1 MQVEMVLFCVLLETK
16 IFMSFLTIETMH
28 IQRVKSIWDEYG
40 HKVTLPAADA
50 WKFKS
55 DDEIWLRVVGQVVV
69 VGGAESAKKLKTPST
84 RGRISWSR
92 LSQMT
97 TGVENEIW
105 GVLREIGTRYAG
117 KSSVSC
123 RKTKAICRNLLVL
136 KKFKDG
142 PIGFMRKISEMESS
156 EDKIDFVVQK
166 FSYIKQK
173 GARDFLTSG
182 FGLVQDRI
190 ALDTRVLK
198 ELKQIGIKELP
209 DKTPGDAE
217 QYRAIEEELVTKICS
232 PLGISGAQL
241 DQLLFNLV
249 DYRSNPS

>member
-1 MQVEMVLFCVLLETK
+1 
-16 IFMSFLTIETMH
+16 MSFLTIEAVH

-40 HKVTLPAADA
+40 HKVLLPAADA

-69 VGGAESAKKLKTPST
+69 VGGAEPAKKLKAPSV
-84 RGRISWSR
+84 RERISWSR
-92 LSQMT
+92 LSKMT

-105 GVLREIGTRYAG
+105 EVLREIGTRYAR
-117 KSSVSC
+117 KSAPICS
-123 RKTKAICRNLLVL
+123 KTNAICRNLLVL
-136 KKFKDG
+136 KEFKDG
-142 PIGFMRKISEMESS
+142 PTGFLRKISEMESS
-156 EDKIDFVVQK
+156 EDKIDFIAQK

-209 DKTPGDAE
+209 DKTPGKADY
-217 QYRAIEEELVTKICS
+217 YRAIEEDLVTKICT